1 MKKNH
6 RFWLLALALS
16 LLLTCAACG
25 KKTVSYAPGNIP
37 TAKQE
42 QTADTRKNDTAE
54 TAPPRLTASR
64 TRQRLRIRPR
74 TIRSLTS
81 RSRLMMPKRPRRT
94 PKSRRIPKSRRKP
107 SAWRSRSGWKKR
119 RNSRNRSSLLR
130 RTRTLRLHL
139 TLRRRRPY
147 RCTFPVPRC
156 SIIWTSAPTA

>member
-1 MKKNH
+1 MRDMKKNH

-37 TAKQE
+37 TATQE
-42 QTADTRKNDTAE
+42 QTTDTRKDDTAE
-54 TAPPRLTASR
+54 TGTTKADGKQDAAKTKDKTADDKKSDERLVK
-64 TRQRLRIRPR
+64 
-74 TIRSLTS
+74 
-81 RSRLMMPKRPRRT
+81 PKRPRRT
-94 PKSRRIPKSRRKP
+94 PKSRRKP

-139 TLRRRRPY
+139 TRRRRRPY
-147 RCTFPVPRC
+147 RCTSPVPRC

>member
-37 TAKQE
+37 TATQE
-42 QTADTRKNDTAE
+42 QTTDTRKDDTAE
-54 TAPPRLTASR
+54 RGTTKADGKQDAAKTEDKTAE
-64 TRQRLRIRPR
+64 
-74 TIRSLTS
+74 
-81 RSRLMMPKRPRRT
+81 
-94 PKSRRIPKSRRKP
+94 
-107 SAWRSRSGWKKR
+107 R

-139 TLRRRRPY
+139 TLRRRHPY

>member
-6 RFWLLALALS
+6 RFWLLALVLS

-37 TAKQE
+37 TATQE
-42 QTADTRKNDTAE
+42 QTTDTRKDDTAE
-54 TAPPRLTASR
+54 TGTTKADGKQDAAKTEDKTADDKKPDKQKPAGEAKK
-64 TRQRLRIRPR
+64 TEED
-74 TIRSLTS
+74 T
-81 RSRLMMPKRPRRT
+81 
-94 PKSRRIPKSRRKP
+94 KSRRKP

-130 RTRTLRLHL
+130 RTRTPRLHL
-139 TLRRRRPY
+139 TLRRRHPY

-156 SIIWTSAPTA
+156 LIIWTSAPTA